1 MDDSFCFRALY
12 TVRVHMGHNIMT
24 YLTFSLLC
32 HIIVDIIFVRF
43 QFIDLFLSDRSGP
56 SSFSV
61 SARCDPQSSPCAKLH
76 IRRKNV
82 LHFLTGITL
91 RKGTYVSVCTHVI
104 YSYHLTRLTAGEV
117 SLRLIRFPIIT
128 QKLYNIA
135 SLKAIPL
142 FLSLMKFAKEFF
154 DSCIV

>member
-12 TVRVHMGHNIMT
+12 TVRVHMGHNVMA
-24 YLTFSLLC
+24 YLTFSFLC
-32 HIIVDIIFVRF
+32 HIIVDIIFVSF
-43 QFIDLFLSDRSGP
+43 QFIDLLLSDVQAKLFFCLSQ
-56 SSFSV
+56 S
-61 SARCDPQSSPCAKLH
+61 DPQSSPCAKLH